1 MNEQN
6 SKQVSEDVILNA
18 LRAVKDPDLHKD
30 IVALNMIR
38 DVKICGGVVSF
49 RFVLTTPACPV
60 RDQLKF
66 EAERTV
72 MAVPGVERVEVKM
85 EAEVPKARGVVD
97 KADIAGIKHIIAVSS
112 GKGGVGK
119 STVAV
124 NLAVSLGLMGAKVGI
139 LDTDVY
145 GPNVPIMMGGKDMP
159 AVRGEMIVPP
169 VYHGVKTMSIGLL
182 NPGDKAVVWRGP
194 MLHSAVSQF
203 LRQVE
208 WGELDYL
215 IVDMPP
221 GCLTADTL
229 VFTSKGPIPISKIEE
244 GMEVYS
250 FDGHLN
256 KVGHK
261 SHLEMHASLIKR
273 KVLAV
278 IPQGKT
284 EVYELKT
291 PTRSIKGTEDH
302 PLLAIRRSKRRSSRF
317 YDCAL
322 EWVKLGALKPG
333 DIILT
338 VKKLPEEDSAP
349 FGLPE
354 LIAPGA
360 RDIRLPSTGR
370 FATQTFWGFGAN
382 MRAKTDLY
390 GAGLIRGTVGQ
401 GLRHEYIGFER
412 VKEVR
417 PIGVDE
423 VYDLH
428 VEGEHNFVANG
439 LIVHNTGDVQ
449 LSLAQL
455 VPVAGAVLVTT
466 PQEVAL
472 SDVRKAYN
480 MFDQLHVPILGVV
493 ENMSYFEC
501 PNDGAKFFIF
511 GNGGGEALAEAHGAP
526 FLGAIP
532 IAISI
537 REGGDLGVPIV
548 ISQPDS
554 SQAKAFQAVAQNV
567 AAQVSIEALKAGKT
581 LPVLNLRK

>member
-1 MNEQN
+1 MSEQT
-6 SKQVSEDVILNA
+6 SIKLTEEMILDS

-38 DVKICGGVVSF
+38 DVKICGGIVSF

-72 MAVPGVERVEVKM
+72 MAVPGIERVEVKM
-85 EAEVPKARGVVD
+85 EAEVPRARGSID
-97 KADIAGIKHIIAVSS
+97 KAEVAGIKHIIAVSS

-124 NLAVSLGLMGAKVGI
+124 NLAVALSQMGAKVGI

-159 AVRGEMIVPP
+159 VVRGEMIVPP

-215 IVDMPP
+215 VVDMPP
-221 GCLTADTL
+221 G
-229 VFTSKGPIPISKIEE
+229 
-244 GMEVYS
+244 
-250 FDGHLN
+250 
-256 KVGHK
+256 
-261 SHLEMHASLIKR
+261 
-273 KVLAV
+273 
-278 IPQGKT
+278 
-284 EVYELKT
+284 
-291 PTRSIKGTEDH
+291 
-302 PLLAIRRSKRRSSRF
+302 
-317 YDCAL
+317 
-322 EWVKLGALKPG
+322 
-333 DIILT
+333 
-338 VKKLPEEDSAP
+338 
-349 FGLPE
+349 
-354 LIAPGA
+354 
-360 RDIRLPSTGR
+360 
-370 FATQTFWGFGAN
+370 
-382 MRAKTDLY
+382 
-390 GAGLIRGTVGQ
+390 
-401 GLRHEYIGFER
+401 
-412 VKEVR
+412 
-417 PIGVDE
+417 
-423 VYDLH
+423 
-428 VEGEHNFVANG
+428 
-439 LIVHNTGDVQ
+439 TGDVQ

-455 VPVAGAVLVTT
+455 VPVTGAVLVTT

-480 MFDQLHVPILGVV
+480 MFESLRVPVLGIV

-501 PNDGAKFFIF
+501 PNDGQKFFIF
-511 GNGGGEALAEAHGAP
+511 GQGGGEALAERYDLP

-532 IAISI
+532 IATSI

-548 ISQPDS
+548 IGQPDGA
-554 SQAKAFQAVAQNV
+554 QAAAFRNIAQNL
-567 AAQVSIEALKAGKT
+567 AAQVSIAAIKANKT
-581 LPVLNLRK
+581 LPVLNLKK

>member
-1 MNEQN
+1 MRYEIWHM
-6 SKQVSEDVILNA
+6 SKQTSETTQITEDVILNA

-85 EAEVPKARGVVD
+85 EAEVPKARGAID
-97 KADIAGIKHIIAVSS
+97 KADIAGVKHIIAVSS

-124 NLAVSLGLMGAKVGI
+124 NLALSLGLMGAKVGI

-159 AVRGEMIVPP
+159 IVRGEMIVPP

-221 GCLTADTL
+221 G
-229 VFTSKGPIPISKIEE
+229 
-244 GMEVYS
+244 
-250 FDGHLN
+250 
-256 KVGHK
+256 
-261 SHLEMHASLIKR
+261 
-273 KVLAV
+273 
-278 IPQGKT
+278 
-284 EVYELKT
+284 
-291 PTRSIKGTEDH
+291 
-302 PLLAIRRSKRRSSRF
+302 
-317 YDCAL
+317 
-322 EWVKLGALKPG
+322 
-333 DIILT
+333 
-338 VKKLPEEDSAP
+338 
-349 FGLPE
+349 
-354 LIAPGA
+354 
-360 RDIRLPSTGR
+360 
-370 FATQTFWGFGAN
+370 
-382 MRAKTDLY
+382 
-390 GAGLIRGTVGQ
+390 
-401 GLRHEYIGFER
+401 
-412 VKEVR
+412 
-417 PIGVDE
+417 
-423 VYDLH
+423 
-428 VEGEHNFVANG
+428 
-439 LIVHNTGDVQ
+439 TGDVQ
-449 LSLAQL
+449 LSLAQMVSL
-455 VPVAGAVLVTT
+455 AGAVLVTT

-472 SDVRKAYN
+472 GDVRKAYN
-480 MFDQLHVPILGVV
+480 MFEQLHVPILGVV

-511 GNGGGEALAEAHGAP
+511 GNGGGEALAQRFDLP

-532 IAISI
+532 IAINI
-537 REGGDLGVPIV
+537 REGGDLGIPVV
-548 ISQPDS
+548 ISQPDGP
-554 SQAKAFQAVAQNV
+554 QAKAFQNVAQNI
-567 AAQVSIEALKAGKT
+567 AAQISIAAMKANKS
-581 LPVLNLRK
+581 LPILNLKK

>member
-1 MNEQN
+1 MNEQT
-6 SKQVSEDVILNA
+6 SIQITEDVVLNE
-18 LRAVKDPDLHKD
+18 LRSVKDPDLHKD

-38 DVKICGGVVSF
+38 DVKICGGIVSF

-85 EAEVPKARGVVD
+85 DAEVPKARGALD
-97 KADIAGIKHIIAVSS
+97 KAEIAGVKHIIAVSS

-159 AVRGEMIVPP
+159 NVRGEMIVPP

-215 IVDMPP
+215 VVDMPP
-221 GCLTADTL
+221 G
-229 VFTSKGPIPISKIEE
+229 
-244 GMEVYS
+244 
-250 FDGHLN
+250 
-256 KVGHK
+256 
-261 SHLEMHASLIKR
+261 
-273 KVLAV
+273 
-278 IPQGKT
+278 
-284 EVYELKT
+284 
-291 PTRSIKGTEDH
+291 
-302 PLLAIRRSKRRSSRF
+302 
-317 YDCAL
+317 
-322 EWVKLGALKPG
+322 
-333 DIILT
+333 
-338 VKKLPEEDSAP
+338 
-349 FGLPE
+349 
-354 LIAPGA
+354 
-360 RDIRLPSTGR
+360 
-370 FATQTFWGFGAN
+370 
-382 MRAKTDLY
+382 
-390 GAGLIRGTVGQ
+390 
-401 GLRHEYIGFER
+401 
-412 VKEVR
+412 
-417 PIGVDE
+417 
-423 VYDLH
+423 
-428 VEGEHNFVANG
+428 
-439 LIVHNTGDVQ
+439 TGDVQ

-480 MFDQLHVPILGVV
+480 MFDQLRVPILGIV

-501 PNDGAKFFIF
+501 PNDGESSSSSAMAAERRWPKPTARRSSGRSRSRSTFARAATWESPSSSV
-511 GNGGGEALAEAHGAP
+511 GPTALRRRRSAP
-526 FLGAIP
+526 
-532 IAISI
+532 S
-537 REGGDLGVPIV
+537 R
-548 ISQPDS
+548 
-554 SQAKAFQAVAQNV
+554 
-567 AAQVSIEALKAGKT
+567 KT
-581 LPVLNLRK
+581 WPRRSASRR

>member
-1 MNEQN
+1 MSEQT
-6 SKQVSEDVILNA
+6 SIQITEDVVLNA
-18 LRAVKDPDLHKD
+18 LRAVKDPDLRKD

-38 DVKICGGVVSF
+38 DIKICGGVISF

-66 EAERTV
+66 EAEKTV

-97 KADIAGIKHIIAVSS
+97 KSDIAGIKHIIAVSS

-124 NLAVSLGLMGAKVGI
+124 NLAVSLSLMGAKVGI

-145 GPNVPIMMGGKDMP
+145 GPNVPIMMGGHDMP
-159 AVRGEMIVPP
+159 EVRGERIVPL

-182 NPGDKAVVWRGP
+182 NPGDKAIVWRGP

-215 IVDMPP
+215 VVDMPP
-221 GCLTADTL
+221 G
-229 VFTSKGPIPISKIEE
+229 
-244 GMEVYS
+244 
-250 FDGHLN
+250 
-256 KVGHK
+256 
-261 SHLEMHASLIKR
+261 
-273 KVLAV
+273 
-278 IPQGKT
+278 
-284 EVYELKT
+284 
-291 PTRSIKGTEDH
+291 
-302 PLLAIRRSKRRSSRF
+302 
-317 YDCAL
+317 
-322 EWVKLGALKPG
+322 
-333 DIILT
+333 
-338 VKKLPEEDSAP
+338 
-349 FGLPE
+349 
-354 LIAPGA
+354 
-360 RDIRLPSTGR
+360 
-370 FATQTFWGFGAN
+370 
-382 MRAKTDLY
+382 
-390 GAGLIRGTVGQ
+390 
-401 GLRHEYIGFER
+401 
-412 VKEVR
+412 
-417 PIGVDE
+417 
-423 VYDLH
+423 
-428 VEGEHNFVANG
+428 
-439 LIVHNTGDVQ
+439 TGDVQ

-472 SDVRKAYN
+472 GDVRKAYN
-480 MFDQLHVPILGVV
+480 MFDQLHVPILGIV

-532 IAISI
+532 IAINI

-548 ISQPDS
+548 IGQPDS
-554 SQAKAFQAVAQNV
+554 AQARAFCAVAQNV
-567 AAQVSIEALKAGKT
+567 AAQVSIEALKTGKT
-581 LPVLNLRK
+581 LPVLSLKK